1 MPLPPIDGPKHL
13 TEEKQLGRM
22 FALVVIILAFSC
34 CYENW
39 IYIIVWIK
47 LVTGREESTK
57 QRKPDAKAAAEKQA
71 LAKKEQED
79 QQKKELKLKQEA
91 ELKEKQRLEAE
102 EKARLQR
109 ETEEKAAKEQQ
120 LGKQA
125 FIDSLATVMQDLNAA
140 GEQAIA
146 AQQRAATAVREHAAK
161 LKHAM
166 DSTGQVKSLFCLCLV
181 KHYESDASQ
190 CCDFVKQF
198 LFRCRL

>member
-1 MPLPPIDGPKHL
+1 M
-13 TEEKQLGRM
+13 
-22 FALVVIILAFSC
+22 
-34 CYENW
+34 N
-39 IYIIVWIK
+39 K

-79 QQKKELKLKQEA
+79 QQKKELKLKREA

-166 DSTGQVKSLFCLCLV
+166 DSTGQVWNLLF
-181 KHYESDASQ
+181 
-190 CCDFVKQF
+190 F
-198 LFRCRL
+198 LFSKAL